1 MNRRAFVRATTLAAT
16 AFGFPG
22 SVPRLLAVSP
32 SAPAKPGSPSK
43 QQARSKIPRIIYND
57 DGFNFLTLGDDL
69 SVKDLRAY
77 LSRLRGTQVDLVAY
91 CVAEGGYVTLYES
104 EIGDPLGSG
113 FPTWSNVKLRRIAHN
128 RERLRAEAGDYVAAV
143 FSILREMK
151 IPVVASIRMNDA
163 HMSSD
168 PKGPLAGQF
177 WKKHPEWRLGA
188 PYGYYASCL
197 NYAVP
202 EVRDY
207 LRRMVREIIT
217 KFPDIA
223 GIELDGM
230 RSPFFFKPDEGLK
243 NAPLMTELI
252 RQIRGDLDEAARAKG
267 RDRYLLRLNVPRT
280 PESAL
285 DWGLDVAAWDR
296 EGLVDGVSP
305 GCYNADFQP
314 AIELWKKHLS
324 GNDSVAAAPHP
335 GPLPADAGRGRGS
348 SRGEQANH
356 SMRTNATASGFPLPS
371 LARGEGQGEGSRP
384 GNATAS
390 FRPSGRIPVHAYIN
404 CSPASAMYLSLEQY
418 RAAAA
423 NAYGAGAD
431 GIYLFNFPCLDELS
445 SLLPRPVNQP
455 PVPPPDFRAQC
466 WHSDFVQTRQALR
479 ELGDATGLA
488 RKDKHYLFYTGSR
501 TDYRHYTQDMAF
513 IDRAAPTPAE
523 LSFRCYHAA
532 NAKKLTLKLKT
543 VSVTTREQFAFNLN
557 GQPIASERI
566 RRLHSPGG
574 RDARIHS
581 IKLEPY
587 SQFEFNLSRDM
598 LRRGDNRLTVSLN
611 NKESDLTGKI
621 ELLELELLLR
631 Y

>member
-1 MNRRAFVRATTLAAT
+1 MTVFAIISCIGVEAA
-16 AFGFPG
+16 
-22 SVPRLLAVSP
+22 
-32 SAPAKPGSPSK
+32 SAPAKP
-43 QQARSKIPRIIYND
+43 AHPRLIYND

-77 LSRLRGTQVDLVAY
+77 LSRLRWTQVDLVAY

-104 EIGDPLGSG
+104 EIGDPLGTG
-113 FPTWSNVKLRRIAHN
+113 YPTWSNVKLRRIAHN
-128 RERLRAEAGDYVAAV
+128 RERLRAEAGDYIAAV

-151 IPVVASIRMNDA
+151 IPAVASIRMNDA
-163 HMSSD
+163 HMSGD
-168 PKGPLAGQF
+168 PTGPLAGQF
-177 WKKHPEWRLGA
+177 WKKHPEWRLGV

-207 LRRMVREIIT
+207 LRRLAREIIT

-223 GIELDGM
+223 GIELDGL
-230 RSPFFFKPDEGLK
+230 RSPFFFKPDEGRK
-243 NAPLMTELI
+243 NASLMTELI
-252 RQIRGDLDEAARAKG
+252 RQIRGDLDTAARAKG

-280 PESAL
+280 PELAL
-285 DWGLDVAAWDR
+285 DWGMDVAAWDR

-314 AIELWKKHLS
+314 AIETWKKSLS
-324 GNDSVAAAPHP
+324 DRVAV
-335 GPLPADAGRGRGS
+335 
-348 SRGEQANH
+348 N
-356 SMRTNATASGFPLPS
+356 
-371 LARGEGQGEGSRP
+371 
-384 GNATAS
+384 
-390 FRPSGRIPVHAYIN
+390 AYIN
-404 CSPASAMYLSLEQY
+404 CSPAPAMYLSLEQY

-431 GIYLFNFPCLDELS
+431 GVYLFNFPCLDELS
-445 SLLPRPVNQP
+445 SLLLRPVNQP
-455 PVPPPDFRAQC
+455 PVPVPDFRAQC

-479 ELGDATGLA
+479 ELGDAAGLA
-488 RKDKHYLFYTGSR
+488 RKDKHYFFYTGSR

-543 VSVTTREQFAFNLN
+543 VGVTTNEQFTFTLN
-557 GQPIASERI
+557 GQPIANNRI
-566 RRLHSPGG
+566 QRLHSPGG

-581 IKLEPY
+581 IPLAPY

-598 LRRGDNRLTVSLN
+598 LRSGENRLTVSLT

-631 Y
+631 H

>member
-1 MNRRAFVRATTLAAT
+1 MKRLPFLTFIALLLAPLVAST
-16 AFGFPG
+16 AAKPVFAGTKF
-22 SVPRLLAVSP
+22 VPRL
-32 SAPAKPGSPSK
+32 
-43 QQARSKIPRIIYND
+43 IYND
-57 DGFNFLTLGDDL
+57 DGFNFLMLGDDL
-69 SVKDLRAY
+69 GVKDLRAY

-104 EIGDPLGSG
+104 EIGDPLGAG
-113 FPTWSNVKLRRIAHN
+113 FSTWSNVKLRRIVHN
-128 RERLRAEAGDYVAAV
+128 RERLRAEAGDYIGAV
-143 FSILREMK
+143 FSILSEMK
-151 IPVVASIRMNDA
+151 LPVVASIRMNDA
-163 HMSSD
+163 HMNSD
-168 PKGPLAGQF
+168 PNGPLAGQF

-207 LRRMVREIIT
+207 LRHMVREIIT

-230 RSPFFFKPDEGLK
+230 RSPFFFKPDEGRK

-252 RQIRGDLDEAARAKG
+252 RQIRGDLDAAARAKG
-267 RDRYLLRLNVPRT
+267 RDRYLLRVNVPRT

-285 DWGLDVAAWDR
+285 DWGMDVAAWDR

-314 AIELWKKHLS
+314 AIETWKKNLS
-324 GNDSVAAAPHP
+324 GRVA
-335 GPLPADAGRGRGS
+335 
-348 SRGEQANH
+348 
-356 SMRTNATASGFPLPS
+356 
-371 LARGEGQGEGSRP
+371 
-384 GNATAS
+384 
-390 FRPSGRIPVHAYIN
+390 VHAYIN
-404 CSPASAMYLSLEQY
+404 CSPAPAMYLSLEQY

-423 NAYGAGAD
+423 NAYAAGAD
-431 GIYLFNFPCLDELS
+431 GIYLFNFQCLDELS
-445 SLLPRPVNQP
+445 TMLLRPVSQP
-455 PVPPPDFRAQC
+455 PIPPPDFRAQC

-479 ELGDATGLA
+479 ELGDAAVVA
-488 RKDKHYLFYTGSR
+488 RKDKHYLFYLGSNA
-501 TDYRHYTQDMAF
+501 TYRHYTQDFAA
-513 IDRAAPTPAE
+513 IDRAAPMPAE

-543 VSVTTREQFAFNLN
+543 VGVTTREQFNFTLN
-557 GQPIASERI
+557 GQPIANNRI
-566 RRLHSPGG
+566 QRLHSPGG

-581 IKLEPY
+581 IPLAPY

-598 LRRGDNRLTVSLN
+598 LRHGENRLVVSLS
-611 NKESDLTGKI
+611 NKETDLTGKI

-631 Y
+631 R

>member
-1 MNRRAFVRATTLAAT
+1 MAYAA
-16 AFGFPG
+16 
-22 SVPRLLAVSP
+22 V
-32 SAPAKPGSPSK
+32 APAKPVH
-43 QQARSKIPRIIYND
+43 PRIIYND

-104 EIGDPLGSG
+104 EIGDPLGAG
-113 FPTWSNVKLRRIAHN
+113 FSTWSNVKLRRIAHN

-151 IPVVASIRMNDA
+151 LPVVASIRMNDA

-207 LRRMVREIIT
+207 LRRLAREIIT

-223 GIELDGM
+223 GIELDGL
-230 RSPFFFKPDEGLK
+230 RSPFFFKPDEGRK

-252 RQIRGDLDEAARAKG
+252 RQIRGDLDAAARAKG
-267 RDRYLLRLNVPRT
+267 RDRYLLRVNVPRT
-280 PESAL
+280 PELAL
-285 DWGLDVAAWDR
+285 DWGMDVAAWDR

-305 GCYNADFQP
+305 CCYNADFQP

-324 GNDSVAAAPHP
+324 GRVA
-335 GPLPADAGRGRGS
+335 
-348 SRGEQANH
+348 
-356 SMRTNATASGFPLPS
+356 
-371 LARGEGQGEGSRP
+371 
-384 GNATAS
+384 
-390 FRPSGRIPVHAYIN
+390 VHAYVN

-445 SLLPRPVNQP
+445 SLLPRPVSQP

-479 ELGDATGLA
+479 ELGDAAMVA
-488 RKDKHYLFYTGSR
+488 RKDKHYLFYLGSNAA
-501 TDYRHYTQDMAF
+501 YRHYTQEFAT
-513 IDRAAPTPAE
+513 IDRAALAPAE

-532 NAKKLTLKLKT
+532 NAKKATLKLKT
-543 VSVTTREQFAFNLN
+543 VSVTTHEQFNFTLN
-557 GQPIASERI
+557 GQPVASDRI
-566 RRLHSPGG
+566 QRLHSPGG

-581 IKLEPY
+581 IPLAPY
-587 SQFEFNLSRDM
+587 SQFEFNLARDM
-598 LRRGDNRLTVSLN
+598 LRHGDNRLTVSLS

-631 Y
+631 H

>member
-1 MNRRAFVRATTLAAT
+1 
-16 AFGFPG
+16 
-22 SVPRLLAVSP
+22 
-32 SAPAKPGSPSK
+32 
-43 QQARSKIPRIIYND
+43 
-57 DGFNFLTLGDDL
+57 
-69 SVKDLRAY
+69 
-77 LSRLRGTQVDLVAY
+77 LVAY

-113 FPTWSNVKLRRIAHN
+113 FSTWSNVKLRRIAHN

-151 IPVVASIRMNDA
+151 LPVVASIRMNDA
-163 HMSSD
+163 HMSGD

-207 LRRMVREIIT
+207 LRRLAREIIT

-223 GIELDGM
+223 GIELDGL
-230 RSPFFFKPDEGLK
+230 RSPFFFKPDEGRK

-252 RQIRGDLDEAARAKG
+252 RQIRGDLDAAARAKG
-267 RDRYLLRLNVPRT
+267 RDRYLLRVNVPRT
-280 PESAL
+280 PEQAL
-285 DWGLDVAAWDR
+285 DWGMDVAAWDR

-314 AIELWKKHLS
+314 AIELWKK
-324 GNDSVAAAPHP
+324 
-335 GPLPADAGRGRGS
+335 
-348 SRGEQANH
+348 
-356 SMRTNATASGFPLPS
+356 S
-371 LARGEGQGEGSRP
+371 L
-384 GNATAS
+384 
-390 FRPSGRIPVHAYIN
+390 SGRIAVNAYVN

-423 NAYGAGAD
+423 NVYAAGAD

-479 ELGDATGLA
+479 ELGDAASLA
-488 RKDKHYLFYTGSR
+488 RKDKHYLFYLGSNA
-501 TDYRHYTQDMAF
+501 TYRHYTQDFAA
-513 IDRAAPTPAE
+513 IDRAAPAPAE

-543 VSVTTREQFAFNLN
+543 VGVTTNEQFTFTLN
-557 GQPIASERI
+557 GQPLAKDRI
-566 RRLHSPGG
+566 QRLHSPGG

-581 IKLEPY
+581 IPLAPY

-598 LRRGDNRLTVSLN
+598 LRRGENQLAVSLT
-611 NKESDLTGKI
+611 NKESDLTGKV